1 LPNHPYRVKKAV
13 LLPLCLLLLVGCQ
26 NQEREQRL
34 QKKEAELAHR
44 EQELLLREKALARR
58 EQADQKAQKAVDSVR
73 SLPQA
78 DSALT
83 RNLAGTW
90 AARMNCIETDC
101 AGSAIGDSKNEQW
114 EFSYEQGAVLVRASV
129 NNKVVRVYTGQPL
142 NTLARLVAVVPPHA
156 ELEAGFAHWL
166 GTLRTLV
173 KEAGL
178 PLVCYGHP
186 DTLGVMREQNA
197 ADTALHNVQYNP
209 FDTWDDF
216 LIFSKQVQPNDLFL
230 IVSSRPGHAS
240 YLRQLARL
248 PYYLATYFT
257 DNSFLLLFPHQLAT
271 TASSLELVPAA
282 AAEQKGVK
290 GYFKGLLGKRK

>member
-13 LLPLCLLLLVGCQ
+13 LLPLCLLLLAGCQ

-44 EQELLLREKALARR
+44 EQELLLREKVLARR

-114 EFSYEQGAVLVRASV
+114 EFSYERGAVLVRASV
-129 NNKVVRVYTGQPL
+129 NNKVVRVYTGQPQGTEL
-142 NTLARLVAVVPPHA
+142 LLTAQHQEGETLPDAIITAQLQFTADQRLDGRREINRPDNCRIVYA
-156 ELEAGFAHWL
+156 L
-166 GTLRTLV
+166 TLV
-173 KEAGL
+173 RSPQ
-178 PLVCYGHP
+178 PL
-186 DTLGVMREQNA
+186 L
-197 ADTALHNVQYNP
+197 
-209 FDTWDDF
+209 
-216 LIFSKQVQPNDLFL
+216 
-230 IVSSRPGHAS
+230 SR
-240 YLRQLARL
+240 
-248 PYYLATYFT
+248 
-257 DNSFLLLFPHQLAT
+257 
-271 TASSLELVPAA
+271 
-282 AAEQKGVK
+282 
-290 GYFKGLLGKRK
+290 